1 MRKLFIIVATLCSTI
16 ASQGSGTEEDDS
28 DSVYGLWFQSKV
40 AVKARNYLDKIESVS
55 TNTIRMGRQG
65 LNSSNSFHPDDYDP
79 LFLEYGVSTEVLDQ
93 PLLVG
98 KDKELHYRVLVNTP
112 HGRHLLMVSL
122 LEQLGATSWTSRCG
136 GKLSIFLPD
145 SLRNPNQP
153 PPPPGAC
160 MLDNIVVQGEVVDR
174 EGVKEKFD
182 EIIPSEKDFEIFS
195 WFDEVH
201 RQAIHELAEWIIEV
215 ESFGS
220 AYSLLVVM
228 KEWLTKQMFVELVN
242 CVIVGRHDTGFTLPS
257 METYMPEDF
266 FQEDIIAFCND
277 NTEDDI
283 DKRPE
288 VDEFWDTDRS
298 HNGASQDIGVLGSE
312 ESIEVFGDSG
322 QNESETGREGRQW
335 IWTNGGWRWR
345 WRTTQPQR
353 TTSTRSLTTRPTTR
367 STTLRT
373 TRPSTRR
380 TTARPRPWGTNGM
393 TWTRNSPR
401 QAEWYYREDPVVNA
415 HHTEW
420 HRGGAG
426 SWRRGESFYF
436 MHSQMLARYEAERL
450 SLGMRLTRNFMPSQW
465 DRLVGDSYNPRLGGR
480 WAMRRQGYIRT
491 DAMHRMRGQV
501 DNEMR
506 AFARYSRGEDTGID
520 RFGASLER
528 TLHNRGHV
536 EISSLSGGRGGV
548 MGSTVASMRDPIFYR
563 WHGYIER
570 KFRDYKSIV
579 ASSNPYTDRELSF
592 PGVRVVSSHV
602 VPERG
607 DQDIFYTYRDMAS
620 VRLNS
625 LDQSGPGNRMTV
637 QYRRLNHIP
646 FRWNIVIQSELPR
659 PTPAIVRIFMMP
671 TGEGAQ
677 NRVRVQNRATIHMDH
692 FLVELNP
699 GINQLSR
706 DELEAPHL
714 SKSRWSLNE
723 LQDRLMNGQLGQTDF
738 SWGGCG
744 WPRHLNVPRGTE
756 EGMPWTLVVMV
767 SRVLDQDIRRLD
779 DWRRNNHLA
788 WSYCGVRGGLV
799 PDSRPMG
806 FPVDRD
812 FEDINMLAGGRGNW
826 NIKQVTIRHIPH
838 YVRDGPLE

>member
-1 MRKLFIIVATLCSTI
+1 MRKLYIILAALCSTI
-16 ASQGSGTEEDDS
+16 VSQESGSEMDDS
-28 DSVYGLWFQSKV
+28 DDIYGLWFQSKV
-40 AVKARNYLDKIESVS
+40 AAKAMNYLDQIGSISEDENS
-55 TNTIRMGRQG
+55 NRMGRQG
-65 LNSSNSFHPDDYDP
+65 LNSSNSFDLDDYDP

-98 KDKELHYRVLVNTP
+98 KDKKLHYRVLVNTP

-122 LEQLGATSWTSRCG
+122 LEQLGATYWTSRCG

-153 PPPPGAC
+153 PPPPEAC

-174 EGVKEKFD
+174 GGVKKNFD
-182 EIIPSEKDFEIFS
+182 KIISAENDFEVFS
-195 WFDEVH
+195 WYDEVH
-201 RQAIHELAEWIIEV
+201 RQALHELAEWVIEI

-228 KEWLTKQMFVELVN
+228 KEWLSRQMFVELVN

-266 FQEDIIAFCND
+266 FQDDIIAYGND
-277 NTEDDI
+277 DTENEI
-283 DKRPE
+283 DKMSE
-288 VDEFWDTDRS
+288 VNVFWDIKSD
-298 HNGASQDIGVLGSE
+298 NAASQDDGVFVGSE
-312 ESIEVFGDSG
+312 ESIVAI
-322 QNESETGREGRQW
+322 NNTGREGRRWTIVAGRWQW
-335 IWTNGGWRWR
+335 IPQWRQQLI
-345 WRTTQPQR
+345 TTQP
-353 TTSTRSLTTRPTTR
+353 TPTLSTRRLRRPTARPTPQTTRSSVRRPTT
-367 STTLRT
+367 
-373 TRPSTRR
+373 
-380 TTARPRPWGTNGM
+380 RPRPWGTNGM
-393 TWTRNSPR
+393 IWTRNSPR

-426 SWRRGESFYF
+426 SRRRGESFYF
-436 MHSQMLARYEAERL
+436 MHSQMMARYDAERL
-450 SLGMRLTRNFMPSQW
+450 SLGMGLTRYFLPNQW
-465 DRLVGDSYNPRLGGR
+465 NRRVSDSYNPRLGGR
-480 WAMRRQGYIRT
+480 WARRAPGYISSGT
-491 DAMHRMRGQV
+491 LHRLRGQV
-501 DNEMR
+501 DNQMR
-506 AFARYSRGEDTGID
+506 MFARYGRGEDTGID

-528 TLHNRGHV
+528 SLHNRGHV
-536 EISSLSGGRGGV
+536 EISSLSGRRGGV
-548 MGSTVASMRDPIFYR
+548 MSSTVASMRDPIFYR

-570 KFRDYKSIV
+570 KFRDYKNIV
-579 ASSNPYTDRELSF
+579 ARSSPYTDTELSF

-602 VPERG
+602 VPVRG

-646 FRWNIVIQSELPR
+646 FRWNIVVQSELPR

-671 TGEGAQ
+671 TREGAR
-677 NRVRVQNRATIHMDH
+677 NRVEVQNRATIHMDH
-692 FLVELNP
+692 FLVQLNP
-699 GINQLSR
+699 GMNHLSR
-706 DELEAPHL
+706 DEMEAPHL

-723 LQDRLMNGQLGQTDF
+723 LQDRLMNGQLRQADF

-788 WSYCGVRGGLV
+788 WSYCGVRRGIV

-812 FEDINMLAGGRGNW
+812 FQDINMLANGRGNW
-826 NIKQVTIRHIPH
+826 NIKDVTIRHIPQ
-838 YVRDGPLE
+838 YVRDDPL